1 MSGKPNVPE
10 IPGMD
15 VFKGDQHHSS
25 QHPGP
30 DAYAGKRCV
39 VIGSNNSAH
48 DICAALWE
56 AGADVT
62 MVQRSSTHIV
72 RSATLMD
79 IGLGALYS
87 EEAVAAGVTTEKADM
102 IFASLPVP
110 DPARVPDPALRPDA
124 RARRGLLRPARGA
137 PASTLDW
144 GEDGSG
150 LFMKYLRRGSGYY
163 IDVGASELVANG
175 DDQARER
182 RRSTTS
188 PRTPW

>member
-25 QHPGP
+25 LHPGP
-30 DAYAGKRCV
+30 DPYAGKRCV

-72 RSATLMD
+72 RSATLMEV
-79 IGLGALYS
+79 GLGALHS
-87 EEAVAAGVTTEKADM
+87 EEAVAAGVTTEQADM
-102 IFASLPVP
+102 IFASLPYRILHEFQIP
-110 DPARVPDPALRPDA
+110 PYD
-124 RARRGLLRPARGA
+124 
-137 PASTLDW
+137 
-144 GEDGSG
+144 
-150 LFMKYLRRGSGYY
+150 RRGSGYY
-163 IDVGASELVANG
+163 IDVGASDLVANG
-175 DDQARER
+175 DVKLKNGAVDHLSEDAVVMEDG
-182 RRSTTS
+182 TELPADLVVYATG
-188 PRTPW
+188 